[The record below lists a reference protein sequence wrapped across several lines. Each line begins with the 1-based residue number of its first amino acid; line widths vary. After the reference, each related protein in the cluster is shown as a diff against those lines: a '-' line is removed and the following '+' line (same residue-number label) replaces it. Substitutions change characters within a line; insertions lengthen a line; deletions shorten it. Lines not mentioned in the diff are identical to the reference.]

1 MADFTFSFNEIAPGV
16 GVGTPAPAGWQS
28 VRQRPLL
35 ILVGLTGVG
44 KSTTLAHLMD
54 GEPGWALLPDR
65 RALTDRLII
74 AAMQAAAGEPV
85 EPVRDRVRRFQYTRR
100 YRELYPGGMAH
111 ALAQLW
117 IDPRRL
123 PGPLLFD
130 GLRGDNEVTFAAGAL
145 LQAHFAMLDA
155 PDAVRVQRLLGRN
168 DAFDQVHLEGE
179 SADGTAATRLADLGI
194 QGAEELFTP
203 GEAGHLLRLV
213 HSGAVPLDELR
224 ARVKIVAEE
233 RQNYDP
239 DATRAALLREAGS
252 RSLVIDTVAHG
263 PEEVARQILAW
274 FPCTST
280 QQPAS
285 PA

>member
-1 MADFTFSFNEIAPGV
+1 MADFTLSFNEIAPGV
-16 GVGTPAPAGWQS
+16 GVGTPAPGGWQPIH
-28 VRQRPLL
+28 QRPLL

-44 KSTTLAHLMD
+44 KSTTLAYLMD

-65 RALTDRLII
+65 RTLTDRLII

-85 EPVRDRVRRFQYTRR
+85 EPVRDRIRRFQYTRR

-117 IDPRRL
+117 IDPGQL

-130 GLRGDNEVTFAAGAL
+130 GLRGDNEVAFAAGAL
-145 LQAHFAMLDA
+145 PQAHFAMLDA
-155 PDAVRVQRLLGRN
+155 PDVIRVQRLLGRN
-168 DAFDQVHLEGE
+168 DAFDQVHLEGGNVD
-179 SADGTAATRLADLGI
+179 STATTRLADLGI
-194 QGAEELFTP
+194 QGAEALFTP
-203 GEAGHLLRLV
+203 GEAERLLRLV

-263 PEEVARQILAW
+263 PAEVARQILAW
-274 FPCTST
+274 FPCTPA